1 MCYFLYADI
10 NECMTGSDNCHTNAQ
25 CTDTEGSFTCSCN
38 AGYTGDGVTC
48 TSKIDVSLLYMMWAY
63 MNVIIAFAVCIQ
75 MSSNPYS
82 WSCSDRVPVGWI
94 LIS

>member
-63 MNVIIAFAVCIQ
+63 MNVIIAFPVCIQ